1 MHATTMA
8 KRIHDNDDA
17 SQDSQ
22 EVSVADEVR
31 ENVYDYSDPEDND
44 YDFEDG
50 FLVDDTAA
58 TPVELANTEEDG
70 IVLLT
75 AEALLAAERAGRPRR
90 ARRLPERYTPSASG
104 SLLSSDDGTA
114 LTESTVFGTPDS
126 EDQSY
131 TSLSSGDDSVCDVCS
146 GDESVCD
153 VSSGDGSA
161 ESSRPWD
168 ADFDVGSPPRK
179 KSRSCTGVSPRDSAE
194 IPIPCAHTTPPP
206 TKPRES
212 PRSC

>member
-131 TSLSSGDDSVCDVCS
+131 TSLSSGDDSVCDV
-146 GDESVCD
+146 
-153 VSSGDGSA
+153 SSRDGSA
-161 ESSRPWD
+161 DSSRPSD
-168 ADFDVGSPPRK
+168 PDSDVGSPPRK

>member
-1 MHATTMA
+1 MA
-8 KRIHDNDDA
+8 KRTHDNDDA

-31 ENVYDYSDPEDND
+31 ENAYDYSDPEDND

-58 TPVELANTEEDG
+58 TPVELANTEEEG

-75 AEALLAAERAGRPRR
+75 AEALFAADRAGRPQRL
-90 ARRLPERYTPSASG
+90 RRLPVRYTPSASG

-114 LTESTVFGTPDS
+114 LTESTVFGSPDS

-131 TSLSSGDDSVCDVCS
+131 TSLSSGDDSVCDVSS
-146 GDESVCD
+146 GDDSVCD
-153 VSSGDGSA
+153 GSSGDSN
-161 ESSRPWD
+161 SSPPSD
-168 ADFDVGSPPRK
+168 PDSDVGSPPRK